1 MPRKVNIPLAF
12 GRADRVDP
20 KVAPLGTLAVAKNL
34 RVLKDGRLGSR
45 RGYQPLQMTQQDGDT
60 LTAYDLMQFSDGR
73 LCALGSHNGEDHAVD
88 VYEYRALPASRPWRS
103 SDESGGDRQTLT
115 PFTAPRQVC
124 GVPQPAGGVSSVD
137 VAAGGGYVCAVY
149 VCEGADL
156 ARAQCVRESDDQV
169 ILARDCAV
177 QGWESARICFA
188 GGAFYVLGL
197 NDNGDLTLG
206 KWTPGS
212 TDTNFSVIATVE
224 SAGTVEFFEIQA
236 VNNGSAS
243 IVICVYGISGDDI
256 VVKRYNASGTQQG
269 STLTVAGL
277 SNLVWADVEADETDA
292 TVNVVVST
300 DAVATTLR
308 TFDFSNNLLDGP
320 TSLTAVIRPTICRLP
335 AQSGWAESVCVVGS
349 NNSAKGDIVVQYVEV
364 DTHTIVSE
372 TIGNAVLASAVIP
385 APATSKPSGVVFGGY
400 VDPDE
405 LDGSTNALWYVDRSM
420 THMATRDLR
429 SSAQRAGDNVN
440 PLGLSYDSST
450 GRLAWA
456 SLFFVTG
463 SVSHGIENFT
473 VTTLAL
479 HSTARRQAVSAGG
492 LLYIAGAPVQVYDG
506 RILTEVGFN
515 EVPGIISA
523 AQDTDGG
530 LTQLGTY
537 SYVYTWEYNLPDGTF
552 FESPPSP
559 PFTLTLTGANDEVT
573 LTVKGPHS
581 ARVSLGSAAY
591 GAEITGVIYRTV
603 WDGVNGSQGSQFHE
617 VGRFECPGGQSLYG
631 DDITF
636 EDNESDADAAE
647 NPVLYTQG
655 GPVEHN
661 APEMATYVSASTSR
675 VTLAGLARGSEFQES
690 KEQELDEGVNF
701 SGLSSFFGRAPNP
714 ITGVVALDGVRILF
728 TRTDVYTVSGD
739 GPGNDA
745 SGALPPPLELG
756 APGGLRSWTSIL
768 KGPDG
773 VWFQLDDAKL
783 YRMPR
788 GSGAPEWLGVDVQD
802 TLASFPTVT
811 GAARCRADDAVMFA
825 CQADDGDSARIVVRS
840 LRTGIWLE
848 DTPPVEDHGGITA
861 LCEFGDQVAYVSGGV
876 VYALDDD
883 GYTDRSGIDA
893 AAIVTQWK
901 THPLYLFELGGNG
914 KILDL
919 QATCEWRSAGTLALR
934 VSYDDGVSFTSY
946 DSFALTGLTVGQT
959 KKFRWALQ
967 QDDVQ
972 SIVAELTYTP
982 DTPGAGLI
990 VNQLTALVED
1000 ANGALEDLDPGDMA

>member
-45 RGYQPLQMTQQDGDT
+45 RGYQPLQMTTQDGDS
-60 LTAYDLMQFSDGR
+60 LEAYDLFQFSEGR
-73 LCALGSHNGEDHAVD
+73 LCVLGSHSGEGHPAD
-88 VYEYRALPASRPWRS
+88 VYEYRGLPSTRPWRS
-103 SDESGGDRQTLT
+103 SDESGTDRQTVT

-137 VAAGGGYVCAVY
+137 VAAGGGYVCVVY
-149 VCEGADL
+149 VCEDSSL
-156 ARAQCVRESDDQV
+156 ARTQIVRESDDQV
-169 ILARDCAV
+169 VLARDCAV
-177 QGWESARICFA
+177 QGWTSGRVCFA

-197 NDNGDLTLG
+197 NGSGDLTLG
-206 KWTPGS
+206 KYTPGS
-212 TDTNFSVIATVE
+212 TETNFTVIATVE
-224 SAGTVEFFEIQA
+224 STGAVEHFEVQA
-236 VNNGSAS
+236 VGNGTNS
-243 IVICVYGISGDDI
+243 IVICIYGITGDDVI
-256 VVKRYNASGTQQG
+256 VKRYNAAGAQQG
-269 STLTVAGL
+269 STLTPATGL
-277 SNLVWADVEADETDA
+277 STIWADVEADEVDN
-292 TVNVVVST
+292 TVNVVIST
-300 DAVATTLR
+300 DAVATTIR
-308 TFDFSNNLLDGP
+308 TYDFSNTLLDGP
-320 TSLTAVIRPTICRLP
+320 TSLTAVFRPTICRLP
-335 AQSGWAESVCVVGS
+335 AQSGWAESVAVVGS
-349 NNSAKGDIVVQYVEV
+349 NNSGQGDIIVQYVDV
-364 DTHTIVSE
+364 DAHTTLSE
-372 TIGNAVLASAVIP
+372 TVANAVLASAVIP
-385 APATSKPSGVVFGGY
+385 APAVGKPSGVVFGGY
-400 VDPDE
+400 VDPDSN
-405 LDGSTNALWYVDRSM
+405 DASTNAIWYVDRTM

-429 SSAQRAGDNVN
+429 ASAQRASDNVN
-440 PLGLSYDSST
+440 PLGMSYDTST
-450 GRLAWA
+450 GRLAWG

-463 SVSHGIENFT
+463 SISHGVETFT

-492 LLYIAGAPVQVYDG
+492 LLYVAGAPVQVYDG

-515 EVPGIISA
+515 EIPGIIGS

-581 ARVSLGSAAY
+581 ARVSLGDAAY
-591 GAEITGVIYRTV
+591 GAQITGVIYRTV
-603 WDGVNGSQGSQFHE
+603 WDGANGSQGSQFHE
-617 VGRFECPGGQSLYG
+617 VGRFACPAGQSNYG

-636 EDNESDADAAE
+636 EDNETDADAAE

-661 APEMATYVSASTSR
+661 APEMATYISASTSR

-701 SGLSSFFGRAPNP
+701 SVLSSFFGRAPNP

-728 TRTDVYTVSGD
+728 TRTDVYTVTGD

-773 VWFQLDDAKL
+773 VWFQLDDSKL

-802 TLASFPTVT
+802 TLALYPTIT
-811 GAARCRADDAVMFA
+811 GAARCRADDVVMFA
-825 CQADDGDSARIVVRS
+825 CQADSGNDARIVARS

-848 DTPPVEDHGGITA
+848 DTPPLQNTGGITA
-861 LCEFGDQVAYVSGGV
+861 MCEFGDQVAYISDGV
-876 VYALDDD
+876 VYALDDTSYAD
-883 GYTDRSGIDA
+883 TTATVIP
-893 AAIVTQWK
+893 TQWK

-946 DSFALTGLTVGQT
+946 DSFTLTGLTVGQT

-967 QDDVQ
+967 QDDIQ
-972 SIVAELTYTP
+972 SAVFELTYTP

-990 VNQLTALVED
+990 INQLTALVDD
-1000 ANGALEDLDPGDMA
+1000 ARGSLEDLDPGDMA